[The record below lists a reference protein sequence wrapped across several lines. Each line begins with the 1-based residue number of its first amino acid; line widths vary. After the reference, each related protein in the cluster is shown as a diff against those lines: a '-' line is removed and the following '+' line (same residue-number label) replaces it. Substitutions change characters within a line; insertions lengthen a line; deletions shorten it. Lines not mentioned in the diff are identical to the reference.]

1 MSTALTPELRE
12 KIEST
17 LRFLTMDAV
26 QKAGIGHVGAP
37 LGLARPAFELWD
49 QVLRFDPGDPNWPLR
64 DRRPPKPKK

>member
-1 MSTALTPELRE
+1 MSSELSPVLRE

-37 LGLARPAFELWD
+37 LALVLPDGLQLAFAS
-49 QVLRFDPGDPNWPLR
+49 RA
-64 DRRPPKPKK
+64 